1 MKRFPARMTCA
12 LITLACAAPA
22 LADDNTAIE
31 NEVAATAGTAMAEAP
46 PIVVEPTLMH
56 PSAALMNDH
65 MHEGGEFMVGLRWMR
80 ENYGGANR
88 SGTDRLTDA
97 EILAAGYS
105 VRASDMTM
113 DMVMLDLMYAPNDDI
128 TFMVMPMWMRHE
140 MTMMGIDPMA
150 GMDHDMSGMDGMGG
164 MGGMGGMEM
173 GGHGGHSMGLG
184 DTMTHSVEGIS
195 DTLVSASYR
204 LARTG
209 GFNTHA
215 TLGVWVPTG
224 SVSKRNADGSFV
236 HYGMQPGSGTWD
248 IEPSVTV
255 SGQAGAVGWGTQASY
270 KWRTE
275 DANKSGFAFGDV
287 AKASGWASYALTPSV
302 GAVARLGWEHEG
314 AIEGHYNGPHG
325 HSSPSDIQGNYG
337 GDTVRLG
344 LGANALL
351 PFGAARRPQLS
362 AEVAFPLYQ
371 DLNGIQLPEDWR
383 LAVSL
388 SQTF

>member
-1 MKRFPARMTCA
+1 MKRFSARMTCA
-12 LITLACAAPA
+12 LITLACASPA
-22 LADDNTAIE
+22 LADDNIAFDTAPSE
-31 NEVAATAGTAMAEAP
+31 GVAA

-65 MHEGGEFMVGLRWMR
+65 MHDGGEFMVGLRWMR
-80 ENYGGANR
+80 ENYGGANQ

-97 EILAAGYS
+97 EVLAAGYS

-113 DMVMLDLMYAPNDDI
+113 DMVMLDLMYAPSDDI
-128 TFMVMPMWMRHE
+128 TLMVMPMWMRHR
-140 MTMMGIDPMA
+140 MTMLGIDPMA
-150 GMDHDMSGMDGMGG
+150 GMDHGMDD
-164 MGGMGGMEM
+164 M
-173 GGHGGHSMGLG
+173 GGHGGHSMGFG
-184 DTMTHSVEGIS
+184 DTMTHSAEGIS

-209 GFNTHA
+209 GFNAHA

-248 IEPSVTV
+248 IEPSATV
-255 SGQAGAVGWGTQASY
+255 SGQEGAIGWGAQASY
-270 KWRTE
+270 RWRTE
-275 DANKSGFAFGDV
+275 DENKSGFAFGDV
-287 AKASGWASYALTPSV
+287 ARATGWASYALSPSV

-314 AIEGHYNGPHG
+314 AIEGHYNAAHG
-325 HSSPSDIQGNYG
+325 HSSPADIQGNYG

-351 PFGAARRPQLS
+351 PFGTASRPQLS

-383 LAVSL
+383 LALSL
-388 SQTF
+388 SQAF

>member
-1 MKRFPARMTCA
+1 MERFQARMMCA
-12 LITLACAAPA
+12 LITLACATPA
-22 LADDNTAIE
+22 LADDNVAIA
-31 NEVAATAGTAMAEAP
+31 NGTAAANGTATAEAP

-65 MHEGGEFMVGLRWMR
+65 MHDGGEIMVGLRWMR
-80 ENYGGANR
+80 ENYGGASR
-88 SGTDRLTDA
+88 SGTTTLSDA
-97 EILAAGYS
+97 EVLAAGYS
-105 VRASDMTM
+105 ARASDMTM
-113 DMVMLDLMYAPNDDI
+113 DMVMLDLMYAPSDDV
-128 TFMVMPMWMRHE
+128 TLMVMPMWMRHE
-140 MTMMGIDPMA
+140 MTMLGIDPMA
-150 GMDHDMSGMDGMGG
+150 GMDHDMGGMDMD
-164 MGGMGGMEM
+164 
-173 GGHGGHSMGLG
+173 GHGSHSMGLG
-184 DTMTHSVEGIS
+184 DTMTHAVEGFS
-195 DTLVSASYR
+195 DTLVSGSYR

-209 GFNTHA
+209 HFSAHA

-248 IEPSVTV
+248 IEPSLTV
-255 SGQAGAVGWGTQASY
+255 SGQEGAIGWGAQASY

-275 DANKSGFAFGDV
+275 DANSSGFAFGDL
-287 AKASGWASYALTPSV
+287 AQASGWASYALSPAV

-325 HSSPSDIQGNYG
+325 HSSPADIQRNYG

-351 PFGAARRPQLS
+351 PFGTVRRPQLS

-383 LAVSL
+383 MALSL
-388 SQTF
+388 SQAF

>member
-1 MKRFPARMTCA
+1 MKRFQARTACA
-12 LITLACAAPA
+12 LITLACATPA
-22 LADDNTAIE
+22 LADDNIAIE
-31 NEVAATAGTAMAEAP
+31 NDAAATASVAIAEAP

-65 MHEGGEFMVGLRWMR
+65 MHDGGEFMVGLRWMR
-80 ENYGGANR
+80 ENYGGANQ
-88 SGTDRLTDA
+88 SGTKKLTDA
-97 EILAAGYS
+97 DVLAAGYT

-128 TFMVMPMWMRHE
+128 TLMVMPMWMRHE
-140 MTMMGIDPMA
+140 MTMLGIDPMA
-150 GMDHDMSGMDGMGG
+150 GMDHGMDHMGD
-164 MGGMGGMEM
+164 M
-173 GGHGGHSMGLG
+173 GGHGGHSMGFG

-195 DTLVSASYR
+195 DSLVSASYR

-209 GFNTHA
+209 TFNAHA

-248 IEPSVTV
+248 IEPAVTV
-255 SGQAGAVGWGTQASY
+255 SGQNGSFGWGAQGSY
-270 KWRTE
+270 KWRAE
-275 DANKSGFAFGDV
+275 DANTSGFAFGDV

-314 AIEGHYNGPHG
+314 AIEGHYNDAHN

-337 GDTVRLG
+337 GDTIHLG

-351 PFGAARRPQLS
+351 PFGGAKRPQLS
-362 AEVAFPLYQ
+362 AEAAFPLYQ

-383 LAVSL
+383 LSVSL
-388 SQTF
+388 SQAF